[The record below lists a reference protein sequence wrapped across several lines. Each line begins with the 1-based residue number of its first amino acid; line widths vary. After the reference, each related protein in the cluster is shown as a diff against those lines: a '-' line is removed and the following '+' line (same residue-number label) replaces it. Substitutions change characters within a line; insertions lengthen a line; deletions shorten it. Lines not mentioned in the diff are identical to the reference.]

1 MNLLKFF
8 LPFFRLGF
16 GFWGAVI
23 PALINAGGSIASGIN
38 QANAEQENYK
48 RRRKA
53 YDDVIKQARQYQQE
67 GEDAFYNNANN
78 PNSYLGVMQR
88 QINDNTNKSLNMGR
102 NQLNTALAQQGIR
115 GGQAGIQLARGLGN
129 MTNQAN
135 QDINNMMYNDEQQR
149 KNLQMA
155 YEQAKALA
163 GVNANLQQFQ
173 G

>member
-1 MNLLKFF
+1 MNFLKFF

-38 QANAEQENYK
+38 QANAEQENYN
-48 RRRKA
+48 RRRRA
-53 YDDVIKQARQYQQE
+53 YDDVIKQAKQYQQE
-67 GEDAFYNNANN
+67 GEQAFYNNANN
-78 PNSYLGVMQR
+78 PNSYLGVMR
-88 QINDNTNKSLNMGR
+88 QQMNDNTNKNLNMAR
-102 NQLNTALAQQGIR
+102 NQLNTALAQQGVR
-115 GGQAGIQLARGLGN
+115 GGQAMTQLNRGIGN
-129 MTNQAN
+129 VTTQAN
-135 QDINNMMYNDEQQR
+135 QDLNNMMYNDEQQR

>member
-1 MNLLKFF
+1 MNFLKFF

-23 PALINAGGSIASGIN
+23 PALINTAGSIAGGIN

-53 YDDVIKQARQYQQE
+53 YDDVIKQAIQYYNE
-67 GEDAFYNNANN
+67 GQNAFYNDVDT

-88 QINDNTNKSLNMGR
+88 QLADNTNKALNMGR

-115 GGQAGIQLARGLGN
+115 GGQAGTQLARGIGN
-129 MTNQAN
+129 MVNDAN
-135 QDINNMMYNDEQQR
+135 QNLTNLNYQDEAQR
-149 KNLQMA
+149 RNLRTA
-155 YEQAKALA
+155 YDMAKAQA
-163 GVNANLQQFQ
+163 GINAGLQQFQ